1 MFIGAGKEL
10 AIVVGSCS
18 GVVEFDNVSYAIL
31 LSCVSDISNST
42 FSISL
47 ENRKTSTNVEQVGS
61 LTLLDEIEESG

>member
-10 AIVVGSCS
+10 VIVVGSYS
-18 GVVEFDNVSYAIL
+18 GVVEFDNVSSAIL
-31 LSCVSDISNST
+31 LSCVSDISNLT

-61 LTLLDEIEESG
+61 LTLLDEIGESG